1 MLIEEIV
8 RCAQIIRACQ
18 RSNQPALVGLYTS
31 LRDGLYLENEARR
44 ETRCDTRCDTSS
56 RLGEWTAHD
65 SRAWVE
71 TPPNACGFD
80 CGEIA

>member
-8 RCAQIIRACQ
+8 RCDQIIRACQ

-31 LRDGLYLENEARR
+31 LRDGLCSESDVRCV
-44 ETRCDTRCDTSS
+44 TRCDTRSH
-56 RLGEWTAHD
+56 LGERTAHD
-65 SRAWVE
+65 SRAWVVE
-71 TPPNACGFD
+71 HPPSACGFD

>member
-1 MLIEEIV
+1 MDTPMLIEEIV
-8 RCAQIIRACQ
+8 RCDQIIQACQ
-18 RSNQPALVGLYTS
+18 RSNQPALVGLYAS
-31 LRDGLYLENEARR
+31 LRDGLYLESEARC
-44 ETRCDTRCDTSS
+44 ETRS

-71 TPPNACGFD
+71 HPPNACGFD

>member
-8 RCAQIIRACQ
+8 RCAQIIQACQ

-31 LRDGLYLENEARR
+31 LRDGLCSECEARC
-44 ETRCDTRCDTSS
+44 ETRCETRS
-56 RLGEWTAHD
+56 RLGERTSHD

-71 TPPNACGFD
+71 HPPNTCGFD